1 MGNFF
6 DWIRNLFARHDS
18 SPEDDYL
25 DVSTTQSPP
34 DDVVFQTRK
43 RSWLTRWTPGA
54 QRERQIAWLQA
65 GYSEM
70 LTLMRGINAHLERQ
84 EDVQIK
90 LVSALEQLP
99 ASLENLKNLGK
110 AAEQQVEALA
120 LLREQLARSV
130 QHDQQLTDSMNRFN
144 QTLGLLDETARA
156 SGRTVS
162 ELVQHAREE
171 DRLLHEMV
179 QRSEKR
185 FMFVTGLLVL
195 VLAGFV
201 ASGAYFIYKFR
212 SAFVSSQTAE
222 PAPAAST
229 LVPPSQPPELPVTP
243 AAQSEAVSEA
253 TADVPTET
261 AQVSTNEMSSST
273 QTPTEPLPAASVNAS
288 EEKPA
293 TVSSAPMPKKKKRAW
308 FRRRPKKVVSES
320 SEAQSQSE
328 AATEGTTP

>member
-1 MGNFF
+1 MGSFV
-6 DWIRNLFARHDS
+6 DWIRGLFGRHDR
-18 SPEDDYL
+18 SPEEDYL
-25 DVSTTQSPP
+25 DVSSTQPSP
-34 DDVVFQTRK
+34 DETVSQTRK

-99 ASLENLKNLGK
+99 ASLDNLKNLGK

-120 LLREQLARSV
+120 LLREQLTQSV
-130 QHDQQLTDSMNRFN
+130 QHDKQLTDSMNRFN

-185 FMFVTGLLVL
+185 FMFVTGLFVL
-195 VLAGFV
+195 VLAVFV

-212 SAFVSSQTAE
+212 SGFVSSQTME
-222 PAPAAST
+222 PAPAVSVAEPPAQPSDQPVPST
-229 LVPPSQPPELPVTP
+229 
-243 AAQSEAVSEA
+243 AQSEASSEA
-253 TADVPTET
+253 KASEPPA
-261 AQVSTNEMSSST
+261 AQPSTNEVSST
-273 QTPTEPLPAASVNAS
+273 VPIATETSLAVNFDATEEPAS
-288 EEKPA
+288 
-293 TVSSAPMPKKKKRAW
+293 TVSSGAMTEKPKRTW
-308 FRRRPKKVVSES
+308 LRRRSKKVAPEAP
-320 SEAQSQSE
+320 EAQSQTH
-328 AATEGTTP
+328 AVAEGAGP